1 MLLHGTCDPAFARVR
16 QEFERN
22 FVERKEVGAG
32 LCVTVDGMT
41 VVDLWGGIAD
51 KYSGRPWDRDALIVI
66 WSCTKG
72 AVALCAHVLHIRGRL
87 DYDKPV
93 SHYWPEFAQADK
105 GKIPVRWILNHQGG
119 LPAIRTK
126 LKPGELYD
134 WPRITELLA
143 GQEPYWQ
150 PGTRQGYHAQTFG
163 HLLGEVIQRISGQPL
178 GDFFRTEI
186 AQPLDLELYLGLP
199 SQLDDRVA
207 PTIRADP
214 TPRGEALPISERIAA
229 QDSASIPAQAFLNSG
244 RRTGARDYD
253 SPEAHQAVLPSGGA
267 IGNARGL
274 ARMYMPLA
282 LGGSAA
288 NVRLVDP
295 HTLAEMSAVSSAT
308 AIDAV
313 LLIPTRFSLGYWK
326 RIDNRA
332 GRPGEQDSVLFP
344 ESAFGHPGMGG
355 SIGFA
360 DPEARLSFG
369 YVMNKQGRGVGLN
382 DRAHSLIEA
391 TYECLTSRRA

>member
-16 QEFERN
+16 EEFERN
-22 FVERKEVGAG
+22 FAERKEVGAC
-32 LCVTVDGMT
+32 LCVTIDGAT

-51 KYSGRPWDRDALIVI
+51 KYTGRPWDRDTLVLL

-72 AVALCAHVLHIRGRL
+72 AVALCAHVLHARGQL
-87 DYDKPV
+87 DYNRPV
-93 SHYWPEFAQADK
+93 SHYWPEFAQA
-105 GKIPVRWILNHQGG
+105 GKDTIPVRWILNHQAG
-119 LPAIRTK
+119 LPAIRTR

-134 WPRITELLA
+134 WPRITQLLA
-143 GQEPYWQ
+143 AQEPYWQ
-150 PGTRQGYHAQTFG
+150 PGTSQGYHAQTFG
-163 HLLGEVIQRISGQPL
+163 HLIGEVIQRISGQPL
-178 GDFFRTEI
+178 GDFFQTEI
-186 AQPLDLELYLGLP
+186 ALPLEADLYLGLP
-199 SQLDDRVA
+199 PQFEDRVA
-207 PTIRADP
+207 PIIRADP

-229 QDSASIPAQAFLNSG
+229 QDPNSIPAQAFLNSG

-282 LGGSAA
+282 LGSVAA
-288 NVRLVDP
+288 GVHLLDP
-295 HTLAEMSAVSSAT
+295 NTLAEVSAVSSDT

-332 GRPGEQDSVLFP
+332 GPPGEQDSVLIP

-391 TYECLTSRRA
+391 TYQCLGQR

>member
-1 MLLHGTCDPAFARVR
+1 MLEGTSDPAFARLGE
-16 QEFERN
+16 EFERN
-22 FVERKEVGAG
+22 FTDRKEVGAC
-32 LCVTVDGMT
+32 LCVTVDGRT

-51 KYSGRPWDRDALIVI
+51 KYSGRPWERDTLVLL

-72 AVALCAHVLHIRGRL
+72 AVALCAHVLHAKGRL
-87 DYDKPV
+87 DYDQPV
-93 SHYWPEFAQADK
+93 SHYWPEFAQAGK
-105 GKIPVRWILNHQGG
+105 GTIPVRWILNHQAG
-119 LPAIRTK
+119 LPGIRTR

-134 WPRITELLA
+134 WSRITELLA
-143 GQEPYWQ
+143 AQEPYWQ

-163 HLLGEVIQRISGQPL
+163 HLIGEVIQRISGQGL

-186 AQPLDLELYLGLP
+186 ALPLELDLYLGLP
-199 SQLDDRVA
+199 SQFEDRVA
-207 PTIRADP
+207 PIIRADP
-214 TPRGEALPISERIAA
+214 TPRGEALPISERVAA
-229 QDSASIPAQAFLNSG
+229 QDPDSIPAQAFLNSG

-282 LGGSAA
+282 LGGAA
-288 NVRLVDP
+288 TGVHLADP
-295 HTLAEMSAVSSAT
+295 STIAEMSAVSSAT
-308 AIDAV
+308 AIDAT

-326 RIDNRA
+326 RVDNHA
-332 GRPGEQDSVLFP
+332 GRPGQQDSVLIP

-382 DRAHSLIEA
+382 DRAHSLIET
-391 TYECLTSRRA
+391 TYQCLGGRAV

>member
-1 MLLHGTCDPAFARVR
+1 MLLDGTCDPAFARVR

-22 FVERKEVGAG
+22 FTERNEVGAS
-32 LCVTVDGMT
+32 LCVTVKGAI

-51 KYSGRPWDRDALIVI
+51 KYSRRPWERNTLALI

-72 AVALCAHVLHIRGRL
+72 AVALCAHVLHARGQL
-87 DYDKPV
+87 DYDMPV
-93 SHYWPEFAQADK
+93 SQYWPEFAEA
-105 GKIPVRWILNHQGG
+105 GKDTIPVRWMLNHQAG

-134 WPRITELLA
+134 WPRITALLA
-143 GQEPYWQ
+143 AQEPYWQ

-163 HLLGEVIQRISGQPL
+163 HLIGEVIQRVSGQPL
-178 GDFFRTEI
+178 GDFFRNEI
-186 AQPLDLELYLGLP
+186 ALPLGLDLYLGLP
-199 SQLDDRVA
+199 PQFEDRVA
-207 PTIRADP
+207 PIIRADP
-214 TPRGEALPISERIAA
+214 TPRGEALPISERVAA
-229 QDSASIPAQAFLNSG
+229 QDPASIPAQAFLNSG
-244 RRTGARDYD
+244 RRTCARDYD

-267 IGNARGL
+267 IGNARAL

-282 LGGSAA
+282 LGGAA
-288 NVRLVDP
+288 AGVRLVDP
-295 HTLAEMSAVSSAT
+295 ITLAEMSAASSAT
-308 AIDAV
+308 AIDEV

-332 GRPGEQDSVLFP
+332 GRPGEQDSLLIP

-391 TYECLTSRRA
+391 TYECLTTR